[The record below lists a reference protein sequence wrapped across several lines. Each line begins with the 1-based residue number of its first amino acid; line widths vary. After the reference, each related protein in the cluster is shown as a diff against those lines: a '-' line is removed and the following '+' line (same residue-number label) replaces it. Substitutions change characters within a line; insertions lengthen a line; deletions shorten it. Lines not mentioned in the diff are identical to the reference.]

1 MVFRVFI
8 KWEQNYIAISIF
20 LSNGNTYINAAVLMS
35 GFKTL
40 DSTTKKK
47 NTESRRRSKTS
58 FLKQIV
64 ENADL
69 HKPVSNKAMT
79 TQE

>member
-40 DSTTKKK
+40 DSTTTKK
-47 NTESRRRSKTS
+47 T
-58 FLKQIV
+58 Q
-64 ENADL
+64 
-69 HKPVSNKAMT
+69 KAEED
-79 TQE
+79 QKLVF

>member
-35 GFKTL
+35 GFKAL

-47 NTESRRRSKTS
+47 T
-58 FLKQIV
+58 Q
-64 ENADL
+64 
-69 HKPVSNKAMT
+69 KAEED
-79 TQE
+79 QKLVF